1 MKYGP
6 VTCLFLFQAKQLQ
19 PNAMEK
25 YKAKLGSNWV
35 NCINSFQVIFAGSG
49 QFDLTPLDFLVVL
62 QLVVV
67 GEEADSKVGV
77 NAQLG
82 VN

>member
-1 MKYGP
+1 MKCGP
-6 VTCLFLFQAKQLQ
+6 VTCLFLFKAKPLQ
-19 PNAMEK
+19 PKAMKK
-25 YKAKLGSNWV
+25 YKAKLGSNRV
-35 NCINSFQVIFAGSG
+35 NCVNSVRVIFAGSG

-77 NAQLG
+77 NAHLG

>member
-49 QFDLTPLDFLVVL
+49 QFDLTALDF

-77 NAQLG
+77 NAHLG